1 LVALLGDRA
10 KMDRFGLLGEMGG
23 LMLWGTLLLFLD
35 SLMIIL
41 LYERL
46 ARWQK
51 GHVVL
56 RIWLAA
62 GCVLA
67 FDQIGFFAALHLK
80 FGVPFSAGLGGLLG
94 KLVAAGF
101 YSLLLGAYLR
111 WVEPS
116 PLTAGLQRRIGD
128 VFDAL
133 TYRQRYEALR
143 NEAARDS
150 LTGLLHRGRFESLGR
165 ELVDL
170 AQHAHRPLSLL
181 LIDVD
186 HFKSVNDQL
195 GHPAGDSVLQA
206 IAQTLS
212 AGVRVD
218 DFVFRY
224 GGEEFTVI
232 LAGAEAEP
240 ALEIA
245 EHLRLA
251 IAALPPPLAPW
262 PITVSIGVATLPR
275 DGETLAALL
284 LIADKRLYRAK
295 AEGRNRVIGTGTP
308 TP

>member
-1 LVALLGDRA
+1 
-10 KMDRFGLLGEMGG
+10 
-23 LMLWGTLLLFLD
+23 
-35 SLMIIL
+35 MIIL

-94 KLVAAGF
+94 KLVAAASTACCSAPTCAG
-101 YSLLLGAYLR
+101 GALAAHR
-111 WVEPS
+111 R
-116 PLTAGLQRRIGD
+116 LQRRIGD